1 MAGRQAL
8 SRPSAAEG
16 GGRRPALTG
25 LAVRPNSATKVDAQ
39 TPHGRTPPPLCGE
52 SLQPGA
58 SPRSGRLTAERPVAQ
73 ARAST
78 SCRPRPPQG
87 PLACSRLAR
96 ANKYF
101 SLTIGW
107 RRYKQHV
114 PQSRPAANGFDG
126 PYGLQGGS
134 ILMSRGGSI
143 LESAKVQP
151 TGRLPTLP
159 GRQQCSTF
167 LEVCTCGF
175 IDETANC
182 EPPYHSKGS
191 SSDGRV
197 REPEPPQVGSAGIF
211 VSTVGRD
218 EAVIRNTSGAGSR
231 RTVVWRR

>member
-1 MAGRQAL
+1 MGGQQCRDRAQAHLLGAGHTSPSTSWWQTMAGRQAL

-16 GGRRPALTG
+16 GGQRPALTG

-58 SPRSGRLTAERPVAQ
+58 SPRSGRLTAERPAAQ

-87 PLACSRLAR
+87 PLACSTLAR

-101 SLTIGW
+101 SLKIAW

-143 LESAKVQP
+143 LVSAKEDTHPRFDSSVP
-151 TGRLPTLP
+151 RTARRL
-159 GRQQCSTF
+159 G
-167 LEVCTCGF
+167 
-175 IDETANC
+175 
-182 EPPYHSKGS
+182 
-191 SSDGRV
+191 
-197 REPEPPQVGSAGIF
+197 
-211 VSTVGRD
+211 
-218 EAVIRNTSGAGSR
+218 
-231 RTVVWRR
+231 